1 MAAGAFSAERKRTMK
16 TLSVITICSLNLCLS
31 FLPSPGR
38 AAQDEAGALKE
49 QLVQLEK
56 QSWKAWQNHDGKF
69 FEGFL
74 SGDHVE
80 LGFGGASNKK
90 EVVAGV
96 ASGECEVKKYSLD
109 SFEMRMLGSE
119 AAILTYHESQDA
131 TCHGKTVPSPCWV
144 SSLYMKR
151 GGTLAECVL
160 SANPGEKVGG

>member
-1 MAAGAFSAERKRTMK
+1 MAAGAFSADKKRSMK
-16 TLSVITICSLNLCLS
+16 TLPIITICSFSLCLS

-38 AAQDEAGALKE
+38 AAQEDSAKLKE

-56 QSWKAWQNHDGKF
+56 QSWKAWKDHDGKF

-74 SGDHVE
+74 SDDHVE
-80 LGFGGASNKK
+80 LGFGGASDKK

-96 ASGECEVKKYSLD
+96 ASGDCQVRDYSLD

-119 AAILTYHESQDA
+119 AAILTYHEAQET
-131 TCHGKTVPSPCWV
+131 TCHGKAVPSPCWV

-151 GGTLAECVL
+151 EGRWLNVFYQQTQAH
-160 SANPGEKVGG
+160 K